1 MKYGKYI
8 LILFLVLFI
17 GWNRVEATECYYI
30 SNGFAAKYDTSNY
43 KVTVNKYANKLN
55 EKGNGEK
62 VKNINKAKD
71 INGYLMPAY
80 TNTNACPMYLVLH
93 YDRVFP
99 RNLHVYATDDLNV
112 ANTAIEN
119 IGTKKKHFGF
129 YAQNK
134 VGMSENEYR
143 NEYAQSVF
151 KPSPNGF
158 DGAVTELTCDELFGS
173 KDDPDSLAYL
183 INQILLYVRIIVPIL
198 IILLGSLD
206 FAKAVVAAKED
217 EMKKAQKT
225 FVRRL
230 IAGVAVFF
238 APVIVNLI
246 MQLAD
251 IVWEGLGYT
260 SCNL

>member
-1 MKYGKYI
+1 MKYKKYI
-8 LILFLVLFI
+8 LMLLLVIFI
-17 GWNRVEATECYYI
+17 GWNKVEASDCYYI

-43 KVTVNKYANKLN
+43 KVTVNKYGNKLD
-55 EKGNGEK
+55 EDGNGEK
-62 VKNINKAKD
+62 VKNINKSHK
-71 INGYLMPAY
+71 INSYVVPAY
-80 TNTNACPMYLVLH
+80 TNTNACPTYLVLH

-99 RNLHVYATDDLNV
+99 RNLHIYATDDITVVNSAV
-112 ANTAIEN
+112 DY
-119 IGTKKKHFGF
+119 IGSKKKHFGF
-129 YAQNK
+129 YAQNRP
-134 VGMSENEYR
+134 GMSEAEYR

-151 KPSPNGF
+151 KPSPNGYGGT
-158 DGAVTELTCDELFGS
+158 DYELTCDELFGN
-173 KDDPDSLAYL
+173 KNDPDSLAYL
-183 INQILLYVRIIVPIL
+183 INQVLMYVRIIVPIL

-206 FAKAVVAAKED
+206 FARAAISSKED